1 MSQTLTP
8 GLLAVRA
15 AAERLGLHL
24 PALVAEVALWVPL
37 DVQRRH
43 VSPENPSGAVYPQVR
58 RARQGSGERPGSV
71 VDGVRLDRNT
81 YANSAIREALGGRGK
96 ALAGYQA
103 CHVWPKTCYDAR
115 YHTALANLALVPSP
129 LVSLTDHDPDVIA
142 AMKVRAFELYGWHPS
157 AEPQPE
163 RLPGYPSNWREPS
176 LPAREPRRRVL
187 TGRATEAPA
196 ARVDGEGQ
204 RVVMQ
209 RLWRRYSG
217 DKDKVLR
224 AAADALKSGE
234 MRWRSN
240 TRDQSAEE
248 YAYRLWLD
256 GTKKGWLP

>member
-1 MSQTLTP
+1 MSQILTP

-24 PALVAEVALWVPL
+24 SALVAEVALWVPPEI
-37 DVQRRH
+37 QRRY
-43 VSPENPSGAVYPQVR
+43 VSTENPSGAVYPQVR

-71 VDGVRLDRNT
+71 VDGIRLDRNT

-115 YHTALANLALVPSP
+115 YHTALANLVLVPSP
-129 LVSLTDHDPDVIA
+129 LVSLTDHDPDVIGA
-142 AMKVRAFELYGWHPS
+142 LKFRAFELYGWHP
-157 AEPQPE
+157 AQEQPPV
-163 RLPGYPSNWREPS
+163 RPPDYPGGWREPS
-176 LPAREPRRRVL
+176 IPASEHRRRVPS
-187 TGRATEAPA
+187 GRATEAPA
-196 ARVDGEGQ
+196 ARLDGDGQ

-209 RLWRRYSG
+209 RLWRRFGG

-224 AAADALKSGE
+224 AAAEALRSGE

-240 TRDQSAEE
+240 RLNQSAEE

-256 GTKKGWLP
+256 GTKKGWLG